1 MLYTYMPTWCAAR
14 LSAIKNKICSEY
26 GKHVPEVRDQLLE
39 CTDVGGRT
47 IETLKICE
55 QVIPYVSDETV
66 QSGSDRIPQ
75 KIVDQTKLFQ
85 KSHEHTIKAIELEQR
100 FKTHLELV
108 QKNKDDL
115 NQLYGESMSMYQ
127 RSMVP
132 PHERPMQKQVKHS
145 PPLLNEQVAKE
156 FLSVIGVTGCGYRFQ
171 ILDVYI
177 SNKLTGEQRHIAEV
191 QVQTIAEKHG
201 IMEYKIRLEQKVI
214 TEFAEYEVGS
224 TLTSRHDRSATLGG
238 FALKGE
244 RKDLSLLVARHF
256 ADDGRPVYVCD
267 ENGKKC
273 VFAHIMPTNTEDERY
288 ATLDIAAGLVLQR
301 ERTKCLTMFKD
312 HLGTPLASN
321 LSSFENE
328 ADIEW
333 LKGLPVHIWGAS
345 SSPGLGKIII
355 PDFYVEGMKRLVKI
369 EDRHPVDKEE
379 IVPFS
384 KEGDSGA
391 IVCADDPDGEKVHV
405 VSMVS
410 GSSNYEEK
418 QQNPDI
424 KGEYLSIRLKD
435 GLMQLEKVHGDTFN
449 LC

>member
-1 MLYTYMPTWCAAR
+1 M
-14 LSAIKNKICSEY
+14 
-26 GKHVPEVRDQLLE
+26 
-39 CTDVGGRT
+39 
-47 IETLKICE
+47 
-55 QVIPYVSDETV
+55 
-66 QSGSDRIPQ
+66 
-75 KIVDQTKLFQ
+75 
-85 KSHEHTIKAIELEQR
+85 
-100 FKTHLELV
+100 
-108 QKNKDDL
+108 
-115 NQLYGESMSMYQ
+115 
-127 RSMVP
+127 
-132 PHERPMQKQVKHS
+132 
-145 PPLLNEQVAKE
+145 
-156 FLSVIGVTGCGYRFQ
+156 
-171 ILDVYI
+171 
-177 SNKLTGEQRHIAEV
+177 AEV
-191 QVQTIAEKHG
+191 QVQTIADKHG
-201 IMEYKIRLEQKVI
+201 INEFKIRLEQEVI

-224 TLTSRHDRSATLGG
+224 TLTSRQNRSASLGG

-244 RKDLSLLVARHF
+244 TKDLSLLVARHF
-256 ADDGRPVYVCD
+256 ADDGKPVYVRD
-267 ENGKKC
+267 EKGNKC
-273 VFAHIMPTNTEDERY
+273 IFAHIIPPNVHERF
-288 ATLDIAAGLVLQR
+288 ATLDIAAGLVLKK
-301 ERTKCLTMFKD
+301 ERSKCLTMFKD
-312 HLGTPLASN
+312 HCGTPLASE

-328 ADIEW
+328 AEIEW

-405 VSMVS
+405 VSMVT